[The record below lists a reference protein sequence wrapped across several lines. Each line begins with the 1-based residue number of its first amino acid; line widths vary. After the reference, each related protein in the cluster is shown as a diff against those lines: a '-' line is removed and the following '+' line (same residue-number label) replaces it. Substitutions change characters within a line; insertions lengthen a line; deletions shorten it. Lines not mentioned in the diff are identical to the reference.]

1 MNTLRGE
8 VQVKAGAMTL
18 NALLNMNCFRILCQ
32 DQEMELAD
40 LDHFATSNALEFVP
54 AVLWA
59 GVKNAAVYHG
69 KDLPKGLGF
78 DRFAALVLAD
88 PNAITAYAAQISE
101 ALGFNDPESEPA
113 GK

>member
-1 MNTLRGE
+1 M
-8 VQVKAGAMTL
+8 
-18 NALLNMNCFRILCQ
+18 
-32 DQEMELAD
+32 DLAD

-101 ALGFNDPESEPA
+101 ALGFNDPESETA

>member
-1 MNTLRGE
+1 M
-8 VQVKAGAMTL
+8 KAGDL
-18 NALLNMNCFRILCQ
+18 SLDALLNMNCFRILCQ
-32 DQEMELAD
+32 DQGMDLAD

-101 ALGFNDPESEPA
+101 ALGFNDPESETA

>member
-1 MNTLRGE
+1 M
-8 VQVKAGAMTL
+8 KAGDMSL
-18 NALLNMNCFRILCQ
+18 DALLNMNCFRILCQ
-32 DQEMELAD
+32 DQGMDLAD

-101 ALGFNDPESEPA
+101 ALGFNDPESETA

>member
-8 VQVKAGAMTL
+8 VQVKAGDL
-18 NALLNMNCFRILCQ
+18 SLDALLNMNCFRILCQ
-32 DQEMELAD
+32 DQGMDLAD

-88 PNAITAYAAQISE
+88 PDAITAYAAQISE
-101 ALGFNDPESEPA
+101 ALGFNDPESETA

>member
-1 MNTLRGE
+1 
-8 VQVKAGAMTL
+8 VKAGDMSL
-18 NALLNMNCFRILCQ
+18 DALLNMNCFRILCQ
-32 DQEMELAD
+32 DQGMDLAD

-101 ALGFNDPESEPA
+101 ALGFNDPESETA

>member
-1 MNTLRGE
+1 
-8 VQVKAGAMTL
+8 VKAGDL
-18 NALLNMNCFRILCQ
+18 SLDALLNMNCFRILCQ
-32 DQEMELAD
+32 DQGMDLAD

-101 ALGFNDPESEPA
+101 ALGFNDPESETA

>member
-8 VQVKAGAMTL
+8 VQVKAGDMSL
-18 NALLNMNCFRILCQ
+18 DALLNMNCFRILCQ
-32 DQEMELAD
+32 DQGMDLAD

-101 ALGFNDPESEPA
+101 ALGFNDPESETA